1 MRLDKLFKQK
11 FVVSFEIFPPKT
23 EAGTRTLWQEL
34 ADLAT
39 YRPDFVSVT
48 YGAGG
53 STRDRTLEI
62 ALDVYIKF
70 GIEPLVH
77 FTCVGSDKKEI
88 KGYLEEVKDKG
99 IQNILA
105 LRGDPPAGETS
116 FTPHP
121 DGFAYASELI
131 SYINDIDGFTIAA
144 AAYPEGHLE
153 APDLETDLLNLK
165 KKVDAGAD
173 FIITQLFYD
182 NEYFYNFMDRVEQLG
197 IRVPIV
203 PGIMPVTSHNQIRKI
218 TGLCG
223 ATIPPKL
230 ETILTSCGTDTSLC
244 EAGLEFSIE
253 RCIELKKW
261 GVPGLHIYTINRS
274 MAVMRIMDALGLNP
288 AAGR

>member
-1 MRLDKLFKQK
+1 MRLDKLYKQK
-11 FVVSFEIFPPKT
+11 FVISFEIFPPKT
-23 EAGTRTLWQEL
+23 PAGEKILWEEL
-34 ADLAT
+34 ASLAH

-62 ALDVYIKF
+62 ALDVYIRF

-77 FTCVGSDKKEI
+77 FTCVGSDRKEI

-121 DGFAYASELI
+121 DGFAHADELI

-153 APDLETDLLNLK
+153 APDIETDLLNLK

-173 FIITQLFYD
+173 FLITQLFYD
-182 NEYFYNFMDRVEQLG
+182 NEYFYRFMDRVEQMG
-197 IRVPIV
+197 IRIPII
-203 PGIMPVTSHNQIRKI
+203 PGIMPVTNHKQIRKI

-223 ATIPPKL
+223 ATIPSSL
-230 ETILTSCGTDTSLC
+230 ENILSSCGTETSLC
-244 EAGLEFSIE
+244 EAGLDFSIQQ
-253 RCIELKKW
+253 CIELKKW

-274 MAVMRIMDALGLNP
+274 MAVTRIMDALGLHQP
-288 AAGR
+288 R